1 MLAMTGHSRAGR
13 LALRPN
19 RVLERIRAGK
29 YVLCGNV
36 TPYPSP
42 KIPEMMGLIGFDCV
56 WIDMEHQDYS
66 YDQAFNMCLASR
78 ASGMEPMIRVR
89 KEGDHSFFR
98 VFEVGA
104 TGIMVPHVR
113 TIEEAEWALKFS
125 RFAPVGL
132 RGMDGVEAAAKYSLA
147 PMQEYMAWTL
157 RETFVLFQ
165 VEDKE
170 SLDIIEDVARLD
182 GLDGLF
188 FGPGDMSQSLGVP
201 LQFDDPHMHQARK
214 LIGATAKKYG
224 KFWGM
229 PVGNASQA
237 AQLYKEEGAQF
248 FACGAAILILKGGY
262 QAIRDDF
269 DRVLGE

>member
-1 MLAMTGHSRAGR
+1 MANVDRTPQI
-13 LALRPN
+13 ALRPN

-29 YVLCGNV
+29 YVLCGST

-42 KIPEMMGLIGFDCV
+42 KISEMMGLIGYDCL
-56 WIDMEHQDYS
+56 WIDMEHQDFS
-66 YDQAFNMCLASR
+66 WDQAFNLCLGAR

-98 VFEVGA
+98 VFEAGA

-113 TIEEAEWALKFS
+113 TLEEAEWALRFC

-132 RGMDGVEAAAKYSLA
+132 RGMDGVEAAAKYSLV
-147 PMQEYMAWTL
+147 PMEEYMDWTL

-170 SLDIIEDVARLD
+170 SLDILDDIARME
-182 GLDGLF
+182 GLNGFF
-188 FGPGDMSQSLGVP
+188 FGPADMSQSLGVP
-201 LQFDDPHMHQARK
+201 LQFSHPVMQEARQ
-214 LIGATAKKYG
+214 LVAATAKKHG

-229 PVGNASQA
+229 PVGNAEQA
-237 AQLYKEEGAQF
+237 AKLYAEEGAQF
-248 FACGAAILILKGGY
+248 FSCGAAIIILKTGF
-262 QAIRDDF
+262 QTIRDEF
-269 DRVLGE
+269 DRVMGD

>member
-1 MLAMTGHSRAGR
+1 MSNFDRAGKR
-13 LALRPN
+13 ALRPN
-19 RVLERIRAGK
+19 HVLDRIRAGK
-29 YVLCGNV
+29 YVLCGST

-42 KIPEMMGLIGFDCV
+42 KISEMMGLIGFDCV
-56 WIDMEHQDYS
+56 WIDMEHQDFS
-66 YDQAFNMCLASR
+66 WDQAFNMCLAAR

-98 VFEVGA
+98 VFEAGA

-125 RFAPVGL
+125 RFSPVGL
-132 RGMDGVEAAAKYSLA
+132 RGMDGVEAAAKYSLV
-147 PMQEYMAWTL
+147 PMQEYMDWTL

-170 SLDIIEDVARLD
+170 TLDILDDIASMD
-182 GLDGLF
+182 GLNGLF

-201 LQFDDPHMHQARK
+201 LQFDHPEMQEARK
-214 LIGATAKKYG
+214 LVAATAKKHG
-224 KFWGM
+224 LFWGM
-229 PVGNASQA
+229 PVGSAAQA
-237 AQLYKEEGAQF
+237 ARLNEEEGALF
-248 FACGAAILILKGGY
+248 FSCGAAIIILNAGY

-269 DRVLGE
+269 DEVMGS

>member
-1 MLAMTGHSRAGR
+1 MTEPSRAER
-13 LALRPN
+13 LKLKTN
-19 RVLERIRAGK
+19 RVLERVRAGK
-29 YVLCGNV
+29 YVLCGSV

-56 WIDMEHQDYS
+56 WIDMEHQDFS
-66 YDQAFNMCLASR
+66 YDQAFNICLASR

-98 VFEVGA
+98 VFEAGA

-113 TIEEAEWALKFS
+113 TLAEAEWALKFC

-132 RGMDGVEAAAKYSLA
+132 RGMDGVEAAARYSLV
-147 PMQEYMAWTL
+147 PMDEYMRWAL
-157 RETFVLFQ
+157 SETFVLFQ
-165 VEDKE
+165 VEDRE
-170 SLDIIEDVARLD
+170 TLDILDDIARLD

-188 FGPGDMSQSLGVP
+188 FGPADMSQSLGIP
-201 LQFDDPHMHQARK
+201 LQFDHPQMEEARK
-214 LIGATAKKYG
+214 LIGATAKKHG

-229 PVGNASQA
+229 PVGDAAQA
-237 AQLYKEEGAQF
+237 ARLYEEEGAQF
-248 FACGAAILILKGGY
+248 FACGAAIIILKSGF

-269 DRVLGE
+269 DRVMGE

>member
-1 MLAMTGHSRAGR
+1 MTEHSRAKQ
-13 LALRPN
+13 LELKPN
-19 RVLERIRAGK
+19 RVLARIRAGK
-29 YVLCGNV
+29 YVLCGNI
-36 TPYPSP
+36 TPYASP

-66 YDQAFNMCLASR
+66 YDQVFNQCLASR

-98 VFEVGA
+98 VFEAGA
-104 TGIMVPHVR
+104 TGIMVPHIR
-113 TIEEAEWALKFS
+113 SRQEAEWALKFC

-132 RGMDGVEAAAKYSLA
+132 RGMDGVEAAAKYSLV
-147 PMQEYMAWTL
+147 PMDAYMAWTL

-165 VEDKE
+165 VEDRE
-170 SLDIIEDVARLD
+170 TLDIIDDIARME

-201 LQFDDPHMHQARK
+201 LQFDHPQMIEARK
-214 LIGATAKKYG
+214 LIGATAQKHG

-229 PVGNASQA
+229 PVGNAKQA
-237 AQLYKEEGAQF
+237 ARLYEEEGAQF
-248 FACGAAILILKGGY
+248 FACGAAIIILRDGY
-262 QAIRDDF
+262 QAIREDF
-269 DRVLGE
+269 DHELGG

>member
-1 MLAMTGHSRAGR
+1 MTQSSRAEK
-13 LALRPN
+13 LALKPN
-19 RVLERIRAGK
+19 RVLQRIRAGK
-29 YVLCGNV
+29 YVLCGSP
-36 TPYPSP
+36 TPYSSP
-42 KIPEMMGLIGFDCV
+42 KIPEMMGLIGYDCI

-78 ASGMEPMIRVR
+78 AAGMEPMIRVR

-98 VFEVGA
+98 VFEAGA

-113 TIEEAEWALKFS
+113 TIEEAEWALRFC

-132 RGMDGVEAAAKYSLA
+132 RGMDGVEAAAKYSLV
-147 PMQEYMAWTL
+147 PMEDYMAWTL

-170 SLDIIEDVARLD
+170 SLDIIDEIAQME

-188 FGPGDMSQSLGVP
+188 FGSGDMSQSLGIP
-201 LQFDDPHMHQARK
+201 MQFDHPRMQEART
-214 LIGATAKKYG
+214 LIAATAQKYD

-229 PVGNASQA
+229 PVGSATQA
-237 AQLYKEEGAQF
+237 ARLYEEEGGQF
-248 FACGAAILILKGGY
+248 FACGAAIIILRDGY
-262 QAIRDDF
+262 QAIRDEF

>member
-1 MLAMTGHSRAGR
+1 MANLDRAAR
-13 LALRPN
+13 AALRPN
-19 RVLERIRAGK
+19 RVLERLRAGK
-29 YVLCGNV
+29 YVLCGSV

-56 WIDMEHQDYS
+56 WIDMEHQDFS
-66 YDQAFNMCLASR
+66 WDQAFNMCLAAR

-98 VFEVGA
+98 PFEAGA

-113 TIEEAEWALKFS
+113 TIDEAEWALKFS

-147 PMQEYMAWTL
+147 PTDEYMSWAVE
-157 RETFVLFQ
+157 ETFVLFQ
-165 VEDKE
+165 VEDRE
-170 SLDIIEDVARLD
+170 TLDILDEIARMD

-188 FGPGDMSQSLGVP
+188 FGPGDMSQSLGIP
-201 LQFDDPHMHQARK
+201 LQFDHPTMQEARQ
-214 LIGATAKKYG
+214 LVAATAKKHN

-229 PVGNASQA
+229 PVGSAAQA
-237 AQLYKEEGAQF
+237 AGLYEEEGAQF
-248 FACGAAILILKGGY
+248 FACGAAILILKAGY

-269 DRVLGE
+269 DKVMGA

>member
-1 MLAMTGHSRAGR
+1 MTELSRDER
-13 LALRPN
+13 RKPKPN
-19 RVLERIRAGK
+19 RVLERIRAGN
-29 YVLCGNV
+29 YVLCSSV

-42 KIPEMMGLIGFDCV
+42 KIPEMMGLIGFDCL

-78 ASGMEPMIRVR
+78 AAGMEPMIRVR
-89 KEGDHSFFR
+89 KEGDHSFYR
-98 VFEVGA
+98 AFEAGA
-104 TGIMVPHVR
+104 TGIMVPHIR
-113 TIEEAEWALKFS
+113 TIEEAEWVLKFS

-132 RGMDGVEAAAKYSLA
+132 RGMDGVEAAAKYSLV
-147 PMQEYMAWTL
+147 PMDAYMAWTL

-170 SLDIIEDVARLD
+170 TLDIIDEIAQME

-201 LQFDDPHMHQARK
+201 LEFDHPRMQEARK
-214 LIGATAKKYG
+214 LIGATAKKHG

-229 PVGNASQA
+229 PVGNATQA
-237 AQLYKEEGAQF
+237 ARLYEEEGAQF
-248 FACGAAILILKGGY
+248 FASGAAIIILKAGY

-269 DRVLGE
+269 DEVFGE

>member
-1 MLAMTGHSRAGR
+1 MNTHRSDRTT
-13 LALRPN
+13 LRPN

-29 YVLCGNV
+29 YVLCGNN

-42 KIPEMMGLIGFDCV
+42 KISEMMGLIGFDCI
-56 WIDMEHQDYS
+56 WIDMEHQDYAW
-66 YDQAFNMCLASR
+66 DQAFNLCLGAR
-78 ASGMEPMIRVR
+78 AAGMEPMIRVR

-98 VFEVGA
+98 PFEAGA
-104 TGIMVPHVR
+104 TGIMVPHIR
-113 TIEEAEWALKFS
+113 TVEEARWALKFS

-147 PMQEYMAWTL
+147 PTADYMDWAL

-170 SLDIIEDVARLD
+170 TLDILDDIAPLD

-201 LQFDDPHMHQARK
+201 LQFDHPLMHEARREV
-214 LIGATAKKYG
+214 AAAAKKHG

-229 PVGNASQA
+229 PVGNAAQA
-237 AQLYKEEGAQF
+237 AKLHEEEGAVF
-248 FACGAAILILKGGY
+248 FACGAAILILKQGF

-269 DRVLGE
+269 DQVMGDG

>member
-1 MLAMTGHSRAGR
+1 MTTSDRAAQI
-13 LALRPN
+13 ALRPN

-29 YVLCGNV
+29 YVLCGSN
-36 TPYPSP
+36 TAYPSP
-42 KIPEMMGLIGFDCV
+42 KISEMMGLIGYDCI

-66 YDQAFNMCLASR
+66 WDQAFNICLAAR

-98 VFEVGA
+98 VFEAGA

-113 TIEEAEWALKFS
+113 SIEEAEWALKFC
-125 RFAPVGL
+125 RFSPVGL
-132 RGMDGVEAAAKYSLA
+132 RGMDGVEAAAKYSLV
-147 PMQEYMAWTL
+147 PMEEYMAWTL

-170 SLDIIEDVARLD
+170 TLDILDDIARID

-201 LQFDDPHMHQARK
+201 LQFNHPLMEEARQ
-214 LIGATAKKYG
+214 LVGAAAQKHG

-229 PVGNASQA
+229 PVGNAEQA
-237 AQLYKEEGAQF
+237 ARLHQEEGAQF
-248 FACGAAILILKGGY
+248 FSCGAAIIILKAGY
-262 QAIRDDF
+262 QAIRDEF
-269 DRVLGE
+269 DRVMGD

>member
-1 MLAMTGHSRAGR
+1 MADFDRGSN

-19 RVLERIRAGK
+19 RVLDRIRAGR
-29 YVLCGNV
+29 YVLCGST

-42 KIPEMMGLIGFDCV
+42 KISEMMGLIGFDCV
-56 WIDMEHQDYS
+56 WIDMEHQDFS
-66 YDQAFNMCLASR
+66 WDQAFNMCLAAR

-98 VFEVGA
+98 VFEAGA

-113 TIEEAEWALKFS
+113 TLEEAEWALRFS
-125 RFAPVGL
+125 RFAPMGL
-132 RGMDGVEAAAKYSLA
+132 RGMDGVEAAAKYSLV
-147 PMQEYMAWTL
+147 PMRDYMAWTL

-170 SLDIIEDVARLD
+170 TLDILD
-182 GLDGLF
+182 EIAGMEGLNGLF
-188 FGPGDMSQSLGVP
+188 FGPGDMSQSLGIP
-201 LQFDDPHMHQARK
+201 LQFDHPRMQEARR
-214 LIGATAKKYG
+214 LVAAAAKKHD

-229 PVGNASQA
+229 PVGSAAQA
-237 AQLYKEEGAQF
+237 AKLHEEEGAQF
-248 FACGAAILILKGGY
+248 FSCGAAIIILKEGF

-269 DRVLGE
+269 DHVMGP

>member
-1 MLAMTGHSRAGR
+1 MTEPSRAEQ
-13 LALRPN
+13 LALKPN
-19 RVLERIRAGK
+19 RVLERIRAGR
-29 YVLCGNV
+29 YALCGSP

-42 KIPEMMGLIGFDCV
+42 KIPEMMGLIGYDCV

-78 ASGMEPMIRVR
+78 AAGMEPMIRVR

-98 VFEVGA
+98 VFEAGA

-113 TIEEAEWALKFS
+113 TIEEAEWALRFC

-132 RGMDGVEAAAKYSLA
+132 RGMDGVEAAAKYSLV
-147 PMQEYMAWTL
+147 PMEDYMAWTL

-170 SLDIIEDVARLD
+170 SLDIIEETAQMD

-188 FGPGDMSQSLGVP
+188 FGPGDMSQSLGIP
-201 LQFDDPHMHQARK
+201 LRFDHPHMVEARK
-214 LIGATAKKYG
+214 LIGATAQKHG

-229 PVGNASQA
+229 PVGNSAQA
-237 AQLYKEEGAQF
+237 AQLYEEEGAQF
-248 FACGAAILILKGGY
+248 FACGAAIIILRDGFK
-262 QAIRDDF
+262 AIRDDF
-269 DRVLGE
+269 DRTLGE